1 MRCAILAMHVEFL
14 LQQSIHSRVQAEGKS
29 RWATDP
35 QTPIEIE
42 ASQTLLEELDLTPA
56 QWKERLLSRSVELGD
71 LGRASH
77 GENAV

>member
-1 MRCAILAMHVEFL
+1 VLFR
-14 LQQSIHSRVQAEGKS
+14 S
-29 RWATDP
+29 RWAGDP
-35 QTPIEIE
+35 KSAIQIE
-42 ASQTLLEELDLTPA
+42 AAFALLEKLDLTPA